1 MRTIPAMPVLL
12 LLLLAS
18 SAPLHAQTPRAAD
31 SVSTGCAGCAAWNA
45 PQAPFQVY
53 GNTYYVGTRGLSA
66 LLITSA
72 EGHVLLDGG
81 LPESGPLIVQH
92 IRELGFR
99 IEDVKLILNSHA
111 HFDHAGGIALLQQLS
126 RAPVMAGSWSA
137 EVLRRGSVGPDDPQ
151 YGSITGSPPVA
162 NIKLVGDGETLHLGP
177 IAITP
182 HLTPG
187 HTPGGTSWSWE
198 SCGTLG
204 CRRLV
209 YGDSQSA
216 VSAPDFR
223 FTQSTTYPGVL
234 ADFAKSF
241 DLLDRLPCEILLT
254 PHPEVSGLWERLAR
268 REAGAADALID
279 STACRRYAETAR
291 ARLAKRVA
299 SERNAP

>member
-12 LLLLAS
+12 LLTLPASVLAAQAPSAVDS
-18 SAPLHAQTPRAAD
+18 SSCAA
-31 SVSTGCAGCAAWNA
+31 CAAWNA
-45 PQAPFQVY
+45 PQAPFQIY

-72 EGHVLLDGG
+72 EGHVLVDGG
-81 LPESGPLIVQH
+81 LPESGPLIVRH

-126 RAPVMAGSWSA
+126 GAPVMASSWSA

-151 YGSITGSPPVA
+151 YGAITGTPPVA
-162 NIKLVGDGETLHLGP
+162 NLKLIGEGETLQVGP

-182 HLTPG
+182 HFTPG

-198 SCGTLG
+198 SCGSLG

-216 VSAPDFR
+216 VSAPDFK
-223 FTQSTTYPGVL
+223 FTRSTSYPGVL
-234 ADFAKSF
+234 ADFARSF
-241 DLLDRLPCEILLT
+241 DLLERLPCEILLT
-254 PHPEVSGLWERLAR
+254 PHPEASGLWERLAR
-268 REAGAADALID
+268 REAGTADALID
-279 STACRRYAETAR
+279 STACRRYAETTR
-291 ARLAKRVA
+291 ARLARRVA
-299 SERNAP
+299 AERSAP